1 MIFASN
7 AKQYGAA
14 IEALAAADAHIV
26 FTHGT
31 LRSSVQFEE
40 LLDVSGGAEADSARL
55 ISHRAR
61 DLAKF

>member
-40 LLDVSGGAEADSARL
+40 LLDVSGGAEADAAQP
-55 ISHRAR
+55 H
-61 DLAKF
+61 